1 LRWQQTLA
9 GMRRGQAYNLDHLV
23 HIISQSADGT
33 KTVITGLDE
42 LTGAKRF
49 ELPVPASNETLV
61 NLQRIG
67 SRYVCAAGTSVHSI
81 GTVSTQL
88 MVNMDGLA
96 YAAFTENQW
105 KLQASKCSPGTE
117 LSGSEI
123 LFDREERVILWQ
135 IHPEG
140 AVRSTVVEGL
150 KAKQLLAVAA
160 TTASPTGAILTD
172 NLNGVLISIRHSP
185 SMIADGQTIPPDEF
199 VYRIN
204 PAGEVLF
211 KFPLPSY
218 SGVLH
223 DDMVIGENDI
233 AFATRG
239 GNLIAFSLH
248 TGKEVWEWDSKTPE
262 ISVFAALAN
271 GACVVKTPT
280 GMAEV
285 NHGAKT
291 KDMGMD
297 GVPVLGWQGD
307 FYQSHSGPSDP
318 PEQ

>member
-1 LRWQQTLA
+1 
-9 GMRRGQAYNLDHLV
+9 M
-23 HIISQSADGT
+23 HILSQSANGT
-33 KTVITGLDE
+33 KTVITGFDE

-49 ELPVPASNETLV
+49 ELPIPASNETLV
-61 NLQRIG
+61 NLQRVG
-67 SRYVCAAGTSVHSI
+67 SRYVCAAGTSIQPV
-81 GTVSTQL
+81 GTITTQL

-105 KLQASKCSPGTE
+105 IWQAPKCSPGAE
-117 LSGSEI
+117 LRPSEI
-123 LFDREERVILWQ
+123 SFDRQEQVILWQ

-140 AVRSTVVEGL
+140 TVRSTVVEGL
-150 KAKQLLAVAA
+150 KAKQSLAVAA
-160 TTASPTGAILTD
+160 IMASPTGAIITD

-185 SMIADGQTIPPDEF
+185 NMIADKGTGPSDEF

-218 SGVLH
+218 SGALH

-262 ISVFAALAN
+262 ISVIAALAN

-285 NHGAKT
+285 NHGVKT
-291 KDMGMD
+291 KDMAMD
-297 GVPVLGWQGD
+297 GAPVLGWQGD

-318 PEQ
+318 SEQ